1 MRILITNERL
11 DQRAGSDG
19 FVRDLARGLQAL
31 GHYVIVY
38 GSDQHQ
44 RPRFLERDSI
54 PVAADLE
61 RLPFRPDIIH
71 ARHHL
76 DAMTAVSGLPGVPA
90 IHHCI
95 APASSIVL
103 PVHPRIHRYVA
114 PSTDVAG
121 RLAGEGIGEERI
133 DLVGN
138 AVDLQRFARRREP
151 ATPPRRVL
159 VYDDELGADSPVV
172 SAIRAAA
179 AARGLSL
186 DHLGRRF
193 GRVIDNPELRLL
205 DYDIVCARGRKAIEA
220 LACGC
225 AVMIIAHD
233 RGERLVDRLD
243 VARLRDTDFSVGA
256 DAPVASADRLAAAFA
271 GYAPES
277 AAAATAEV
285 RSACDFPRLASELE
299 AVYRSA
305 IAMHQGDVADPARYL
320 EKLLPSIKRME
331 KAQTMAGDV
340 PLSTASMLLGASA
353 SLAAI
358 QADLD
363 KPR

>member
-1 MRILITNERL
+1 M
-11 DQRAGSDG
+11 
-19 FVRDLARGLQAL
+19 
-31 GHYVIVY
+31 
-38 GSDQHQ
+38 
-44 RPRFLERDSI
+44 
-54 PVAADLE
+54 
-61 RLPFRPDIIH
+61 
-71 ARHHL
+71 
-76 DAMTAVSGLPGVPA
+76 
-90 IHHCI
+90 
-95 APASSIVL
+95 
-103 PVHPRIHRYVA
+103 
-114 PSTDVAG
+114 
-121 RLAGEGIGEERI
+121 
-133 DLVGN
+133 
-138 AVDLQRFARRREP
+138 
-151 ATPPRRVL
+151 
-159 VYDDELGADSPVV
+159 
-172 SAIRAAA
+172 
-179 AARGLSL
+179 
-186 DHLGRRF
+186 
-193 GRVIDNPELRLL
+193 
-205 DYDIVCARGRKAIEA
+205 
-220 LACGC
+220 
-225 AVMIIAHD
+225 
-233 RGERLVDRLD
+233 DRLD

-305 IAMHQGDVADPARYL
+305 IAMHQGDVADPAAEEKAAARYL